1 MQCLR
6 LLLIDPH
13 ASFREAARSY
23 LLRCRDFSSVEVMAG
38 YNEGLLL
45 DAQPCPNLVLVDS
58 KFLSQNPGL
67 IDALEQLKQSDPTID
82 VLALLLFKDDDHRR
96 YLLFPHLVS
105 GFIYKE
111 NFSENL
117 HDYLAARQKA
127 PAGRQIGSREGD
139 D

>member
-1 MQCLR
+1 MPRLR

-13 ASFREAARSY
+13 ASFREAARCY
-23 LLRCRDFSSVEVMAG
+23 LLRCREFRSVEVMAG

-45 DAQPCPNLVLVDS
+45 HAQHFPDLVLVDS
-58 KFLSQNPGL
+58 KFLSQSPGL
-67 IDALEQLKQSDPTID
+67 IHELEKLKQSDPTLD
-82 VLALLLFKDDDHRR
+82 VLALLLFKDDDHSR
-96 YLLFPHLVS
+96 YLQFPHLVS

-127 PAGRQIGSREGD
+127 PAGRPVGFREEVD
-139 D
+139 